1 MSFSKIFCSIQ
12 YENFDFLLSKRIDN
26 AFYESIVH
34 KYIVIPA
41 KADKVSNRYY
51 FRFRSFIVIRF

>member
-1 MSFSKIFCSIQ
+1 MSFFKIFSSIQ
-12 YENFDFLLSKRIDN
+12 YENFDLLSFKRIDN

-34 KYIVIPA
+34 KKNFIPA

-51 FRFRSFIVIRF
+51 FRFRNFIVIRF